1 MKHVVFDSYALIA
14 LFRKERGFEF
24 VLELL
29 VQISKGETMGSMS
42 VINVG
47 EIYYMISRKSNSEN
61 ADQAIKVVLQFPI
74 TIISADFDLTME
86 AAKLK
91 SRFKL
96 SYADAFAAAI
106 TISQKA
112 TLITGDPEFAHL
124 EKEKGFNCHFI

>member
-1 MKHVVFDSYALIA
+1 MKHVVFDSYALLA
-14 LFRKERGFEF
+14 LFRKEDGFEF
-24 VLELL
+24 VRDVLIKLSEGEL
-29 VQISKGETMGSMS
+29 TGSIS

-47 EIYYMISRKSNSEN
+47 ELYYMVSRKSNSEK
-61 ADQAIKVVLQFPI
+61 AEQAINALLQFPI
-74 TIISADFDLTME
+74 TIIAAGFDLTIE

-112 TLITGDPEFAHL
+112 TLITGDPEFNNL
-124 EKEKGFNCHFI
+124 KSEKDFKMHFI

>member
-14 LFRKERGFEF
+14 LFRKEKGFEF
-24 VLELL
+24 VLDLL
-29 VQISKGETMGSMS
+29 IKISKGEITGSMS

-61 ADQAIKVVLQFPI
+61 ADLAVKAVLQFPI
-74 TIISADFDLTME
+74 TIINADLDLTME

-112 TLITGDPEFAHL
+112 TLVTGDPEFAHL
-124 EKEKGFNCHFI
+124 KKEKGFYYQFI